1 MDTMKNILYTSALET
16 YDFAEK
22 NKKHVVNLALMFMP
36 KETKDFIFTNDFN
49 NNEYYSELDLKLI
62 EKDKRRKLTVS
73 KKKRT
78 IEPCDSLTKSMNKS
92 KIKYASKFIPNKL
105 LYFIIFC
112 SYLSLHSIYFWT
124 CFIIIIFVT
133 NINYLMIGFFIVLI
147 NTVGIVFF
155 SDCPIFILERKY
167 RNKMKY
173 NQDFFSNMLK
183 NYYDNVMY
191 HYSYEYLI
199 EQLIFTLF
207 LFLIKINC
215 VILYRS
221 FRCV

>member
-183 NYYDNVMY
+183 NYYDNAMY

-215 VILYRS
+215 VILYK
-221 FRCV
+221 FFFK